1 MHSLAHA
8 EAARKLED
16 RPISHDTWIHRIARV
31 SIARPLARTAVTPNQ
46 VTTARLL
53 TGIAAAVAVGAGVP
67 PWQHIG
73 AAIFVVSVLLDRADG
88 DLARI
93 TGQTSPAGHRYDLIA
108 DSVSNALILIGL
120 GIGLRES
127 GFGLWAVPMGFVA
140 GTAVA
145 FILWLTMRIEDARG
159 PGQAELPSSAGFDAD
174 DAILVVPIVI
184 WSGASELLLQA
195 AAIGAP
201 AFAVLFYWVSRKKLL
216 ATEPE

>member
-1 MHSLAHA
+1 MRPLSHEGAVC
-8 EAARKLED
+8 KLED

-67 PWQHIG
+67 PWQHVG
-73 AAIFVVSVLLDRADG
+73 AAIFMVSVLLDRADG

-108 DSVSNALILIGL
+108 DSVSNTLILIGL

-127 GFGLWAVPMGFVA
+127 GFGLWAFPMGDVA

-145 FILWLTMRIEDARG
+145 FILWLTMRIEEAKG

-184 WSGASELLLQA
+184 WFGASELLLEA

-201 AFAVLFYWVSRKKLL
+201 AFAVFFYWVSRKKLL
-216 ATEPE
+216 AAKPE